1 MGKALDEGGG
11 RMSYFAVYPRQ
22 NGRTMGL
29 IMLSAACNER
39 IIVPTPDKAKYIAK
53 QARDMGLRIPYPV
66 VFCELSRQARPNGEV
81 LVDESLSIKPV
92 DVMAVQGSLR
102 KANPAIPGDVTSRR
116 KRVGE

>member
-1 MGKALDEGGG
+1 MTDVIVG
-11 RMSYFAVYPRQ
+11 PRQ
-22 NGRTMGL
+22 NGKTTEL
-29 IMLSAACNER
+29 IKLSAERNEY
-39 IIVPTPDKAKYIAK
+39 IIVSTLDMAQIVAK

-66 VFCELSRQARPNGEV
+66 AFCELPCQSRFIGEV
-81 LVDESLSIKPV
+81 LVDEAQTILQLVIGKPV